1 LIKIKLKLYKEKLYI
16 YINLKYKVFVLFYIN
31 NMQVIFYKSNKP
43 LANKII
49 TKINAAYAL
58 YLIGEVKQFLGVCVI
73 RN

>member
-1 LIKIKLKLYKEKLYI
+1 
-16 YINLKYKVFVLFYIN
+16 
-31 NMQVIFYKSNKP
+31 MQVIFYKSNKP

-73 RN
+73 RNWFA